1 MTSQTP
7 TEARTAETVRV
18 AIVDDHAVLASS
30 LGMVLDAEPDLE
42 SVGTAASLEK
52 ARALLATSSPDVVL
66 LDHRLPDGDGVAA
79 IADLRRVVPDARFV
93 VLTASTA
100 DHVLVAAIEAGA
112 SGFVSKTRDLGDV
125 TQAVRAAAAG
135 ESVISPEMLARLLP
149 RLRASEPQPHDS
161 LTEREREV
169 LTLLAEGLSNAAIAD
184 RLVVSVHTFRNHV
197 ANLSAKLCSHS
208 KLEALAISLREGL
221 LPPS

>member
-1 MTSQTP
+1 MSQSP
-7 TEARTAETVRV
+7 TGARTAETVRV

-42 SVGTAASLEK
+42 AVGTAASLEK

-79 IADLRRVVPDARFV
+79 IGDLRRVAPEARFV

-149 RLRASEPQPHDS
+149 RLRATEPQPHDS

-184 RLVVSVHTFRNHV
+184 RLVVSVHTVRNHV
-197 ANLSAKLCSHS
+197 ANLSAKLGAHS
-208 KLEALAISLREGL
+208 KLEALAIAVREGL

>member
-79 IADLRRVVPDARFV
+79 IADLRRVAPDARFV

-135 ESVISPEMLARLLP
+135 ESVISPEMRARLLP
-149 RLRASEPQPHDS
+149 RLRATEPQPHDS

-184 RLVVSVHTFRNHV
+184 RLVVSVHTVRNHV
-197 ANLSAKLCSHS
+197 ANLSAKLGAHS
-208 KLEALAISLREGL
+208 KLEALAIAVREGL
-221 LPPS
+221 LPAP